1 VNLKSNWLGR
11 ELTLDIEKVAHGGIF
26 VSRHEGRVVFV
37 SHVLPGEKVLAK
49 VFEDRGGSFCRAE
62 PIAILQPSEHRVKHV
77 WPEAEAG
84 SAGGAE
90 FGHIAL
96 PFQRVLKQQVLT
108 EALARMAKIDRVV
121 EVEPLPREVSGNGL
135 GYRTRV
141 QLQVDET
148 GNAGPFKERTHE
160 VVPVKRLALAVEE
173 INELGLHLKN
183 WQSVRRIS
191 IAASS
196 TGQLQHLVDKKPKG
210 DLKLL
215 ERAVGRTF
223 RVSAGGF
230 WQVHVEAAET
240 LGSVVAE
247 MAEAAGFNLK
257 ADNHDLYA
265 GVGLFSGA
273 LVQKFG
279 TELTLTTV
287 EDSKVASEDAQ
298 ANLADVKGVRAVA
311 LSVERYLAKMSP
323 IKAESTF
330 IIDPPRSG
338 AGRLVVEQ
346 LLRLK
351 PKSLIYV
358 ACDPVALARDL
369 ADLLSGGYQIS
380 AMRSFDLFP
389 HTHHF
394 ETVVSLV
401 ASA

>member
-1 VNLKSNWLGR
+1 
-11 ELTLDIEKVAHGGIF
+11 
-26 VSRHEGRVVFV
+26 
-37 SHVLPGEKVLAK
+37 
-49 VFEDRGGSFCRAE
+49 
-62 PIAILQPSEHRVKHV
+62 Q
-77 WPEAEAG
+77 
-84 SAGGAE
+84 
-90 FGHIAL
+90 
-96 PFQRVLKQQVLT
+96 
-108 EALARMAKIDRVV
+108 RMAKIEV
-121 EVEPLPREVSGNGL
+121 EVPVEPLPRELKGNGL

-148 GNAGPFKERTHE
+148 GAAGPYKERTHE
-160 VVPVKRLALAVEE
+160 VVQVKRLALAVDE
-173 INELGLHLKN
+173 INDLGLHLKN

-191 IAASS
+191 IAISS
-196 TGQLQHLVDKKPKG
+196 TGQEQYLVDKKLKG
-210 DLKLL
+210 DAKLL

-230 WQVHVEAAET
+230 WQVHLEAAET

-247 MAEAAGFNLK
+247 FAEKAGFNLA

-279 TELTLTTV
+279 SELKLTTV
-287 EDSKVASEDAQ
+287 EDSKLASEDAQ
-298 ANLADVKGVRAVA
+298 ANLADVKGIRAVA
-311 LSVERYLAKMSP
+311 LSVERYLAKLSP

-338 AGRLVVEQ
+338 AGRQVVEQ

-351 PKSLIYV
+351 PKHLIYV

-369 ADLLSGGYQIS
+369 GELLPGGYEIAQL
-380 AMRSFDLFP
+380 RSFDLFP

-394 ETVVSLV
+394 ETVVSLI
-401 ASA
+401 STS